1 MAGDLISKKTRY
13 EFREYFVGTTL
24 REIEAEFDAADVPF
38 DENYDPQLSGQRR
51 SLVEQYYHAVDWS
64 KWSDVR
70 KVLTVYENVLNQLE
84 EQIGDN
90 SYWSASTKNWAQ
102 KSFDSL
108 KKWIEKDGYKYS
120 EGKLKPVS
128 KSISLSEI
136 SRQAVKFDIP
146 ELQRQIERIKS
157 SVEDDPGLAI
167 GTAKE
172 LIETTCK
179 TILADHGIE
188 VDENLD
194 VTKLVKEVRKTLGL
208 VPESIPSA
216 AKGAET
222 IQRLLSNMGAVAQG
236 LSELR
241 NLYGTGHGKHGKAKG
256 LSARHARLAV
266 GSAATLS
273 MFLLETHED
282 RKF

>member
-1 MAGDLISKKTRY
+1 MTGDLISKKTRY

-24 REIEAEFDAADVPF
+24 REIEAEFDVADVPF

-84 EQIGDN
+84 EQIENDDYWYTGD
-90 SYWSASTKNWAQ
+90 KDWAK
-102 KSFDSL
+102 KSFNSL

-120 EGKLKPVS
+120 EGRLEPVG
-128 KSISLSEI
+128 KSVSLSEI
-136 SRQAVKFDIP
+136 THQAFKFDIP
-146 ELQRQIERIKS
+146 ELQRQIERIKFS
-157 SVEDDPGLAI
+157 IEDDPGLAI

-188 VDENLD
+188 VDENLE
-194 VTKLVKEVRKTLGL
+194 VPKLVKEARKTLGL

-216 AKGAET
+216 AKGSET

-266 GSAATLS
+266 GAAATLA
-273 MFLLETHED
+273 MFLLETHEE
-282 RKF
+282 RAF